1 MYQLNDSGPLIMMI
15 HYLRNLSLFR
25 FAKMVS
31 MLILR
36 PVLIDDHDTVITRKL
51 FGTFEENHKNLKSI
65 TSK

>member
-1 MYQLNDSGPLIMMI
+1 
-15 HYLRNLSLFR
+15 
-25 FAKMVS
+25 MVS

-36 PVLIDDHDTVITRKL
+36 PVLVDDHDTVITRKL